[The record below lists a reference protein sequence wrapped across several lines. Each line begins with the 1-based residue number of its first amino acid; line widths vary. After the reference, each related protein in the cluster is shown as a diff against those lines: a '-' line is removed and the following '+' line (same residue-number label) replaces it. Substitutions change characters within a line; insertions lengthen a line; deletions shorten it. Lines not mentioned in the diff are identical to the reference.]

1 MDLREFLLARIAED
15 EARARTAAEDGT
27 TCTGGWPPQRLLV
40 ECETRRELLRLD
52 LDQAVCEDADRGC
65 GHSGTDIEQGRCERQ
80 SADDRP
86 LLRALALPW
95 STHPQHRD
103 AWLP

>member
-1 MDLREFLLARIAED
+1 MAGRRSGCSSSARPGAS
-15 EARARTAAEDGT
+15 
-27 TCTGGWPPQRLLV
+27 
-40 ECETRRELLRLD
+40 LLRLD